1 MVFSE
6 IFFTFL
12 ITSIIGCLLA
22 VARLTYK
29 SKCKEVDF
37 CCLKIIR
44 DTEAEEKI
52 DELSGNKDEEKNDN
66 QI

>member
-1 MVFSE
+1 
-6 IFFTFL
+6 
-12 ITSIIGCLLA
+12 

-29 SKCKEVDF
+29 SKCKEVDL

>member
-1 MVFSE
+1 MSFSE
-6 IFFTFL
+6 VFFTFF
-12 ITSIIGCLLA
+12 ITSVIGCILA
-22 VARLTYK
+22 VGRLAYK

>member
-1 MVFSE
+1 MSFSE
-6 IFFTFL
+6 VFFTFF
-12 ITSIIGCLLA
+12 ITSVIGCILA
-22 VARLTYK
+22 VARVAYK
-29 SKCKEVDF
+29 SKCKEVYF

-44 DTEAEEKI
+44 DTQAEETL

>member
-1 MVFSE
+1 MSFSE
-6 IFFTFL
+6 VVFTFF
-12 ITSIIGCLLA
+12 ITSVIGCILA
-22 VARLTYK
+22 VARVAYK

>member
-1 MVFSE
+1 MSFSE
-6 IFFTFL
+6 VFFTFF
-12 ITSIIGCLLA
+12 ITSVIGCILA
-22 VARLTYK
+22 VARVAYK
-29 SKCKEVDF
+29 SECKEVDF

-44 DTEAEEKI
+44 DTQAEETL